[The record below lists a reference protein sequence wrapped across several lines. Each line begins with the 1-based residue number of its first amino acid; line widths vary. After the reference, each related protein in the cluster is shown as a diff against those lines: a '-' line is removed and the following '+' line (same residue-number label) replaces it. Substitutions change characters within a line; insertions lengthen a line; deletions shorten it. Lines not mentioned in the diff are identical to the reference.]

1 MRLAGLHP
9 GLREAA
15 DYAMR
20 WAEYYGVSPEI
31 QSVYRSWQDQAQL
44 HSRYRAAVANGTFPS
59 ASVPYP
65 ANAPG
70 DSAHNYGLAW
80 DAWVPERYM
89 QWWIEVR
96 RAIGWQVY
104 EHDAPHAELPNWRHY
119 VT

>member
-9 GLREAA
+9 GLRAAA
-15 DYAMR
+15 DYAVR

-31 QSVYRSWQDQAQL
+31 TSVYRSWQDQAQL
-44 HSRYRAAVANGTFPS
+44 YSRYQAALADGTFPS
-59 ASVPYP
+59 PSAPYP

-80 DAWVPERYM
+80 DSWVPAQDM
-89 QWWIEVR
+89 QWWIDVR
-96 RAIGWQVY
+96 RALGWKVY
-104 EHDAPHAELPNWRHY
+104 DHDAVHAELPNWRQY